1 MEGEISKH
9 EHPKTDSSITY
20 VHLSSKV
27 LFDIYL
33 QKKIA
38 PYVLPLYFRLGFVR
52 VYLVGWFL
60 YSSSY
65 LGCQVTT
72 AREKDSPE
80 VWRLLEEID
89 EKETES

>member
-1 MEGEISKH
+1 MNI
-9 EHPKTDSSITY
+9 PKLTLLLY
-20 VHLSSKV
+20 NYM
-27 LFDIYL
+27 FIYL
-33 QKKIA
+33 RMFYLTFTPKKIA
-38 PYVLPLYFRLGFVR
+38 QYVLPLHFRVGFVR
-52 VYLVGWFL
+52 VYLFGWFP